1 MWIDTLSQKTE
12 PVIAVTLKIAA
23 AFGDRMVTRW
33 PVTVMRA
40 SKGVKLKLYSIAL
53 LVKSPSVGTPEMIPV
68 WASMWRPAGSE
79 DEKARASP
87 AAGAPYGLGTA
98 KEKDRPSWALWLGFA
113 VAGGPPSPT

>member
-40 SKGVKLKLYSIAL
+40 SKGVKLKLYSCAL

-68 WASMWRPAGSE
+68 WASMLRPAGSE
-79 DEKARASP
+79 DEKVRASP
-87 AAGAPYGLGTA
+87 AAGATKGLETSSG
-98 KEKDRPSWALWLGFA
+98 KGRPSWGLWFA
-113 VAGGPPSPT
+113 IAGAGGPLSPT